1 VDINPKMAFNK
12 IKKYSVS
19 FEELQKHYII
29 FQKFTSHNGEFRTVK
44 IGEDYFSYYKK
55 MVKGI
60 CSGTKN
66 IEFFNPSENLL
77 NFSKY
82 VFDTGNFQSMSL
94 DILDIGNDVYYV
106 NELQTIFG
114 HIKEHILMI
123 ENKPGKLKFKNKKW
137 EFEEGIFNSNQSFNL
152 RLKNVIEKLG
162 KTLHK

>member
-1 VDINPKMAFNK
+1 M
-12 IKKYSVS
+12 
-19 FEELQKHYII
+19 
-29 FQKFTSHNGEFRTVK
+29 
-44 IGEDYFSYYKK
+44 
-55 MVKGI
+55 

-137 EFEEGIFNSNQSFNL
+137 EFEEGIFNSNQSFDL

-162 KTLHK
+162 KTLQK